1 MPERHRGA
9 DIANGYFDFMGVAMS
24 ALGCDFNREVSITV
38 DVLSVHQTELSRD
51 CGRIIV
57 IASLDNH
64 TVSHAHNTAI
74 AGFHSAPSWWK
85 CAQTGMQGTRLSA
98 AINKLYN
105 RPVILHDD
113 VDDLDFAIWK
123 GLAPSVVVTLVALAA
138 WQKLASGHVFEMAI
152 LGDHSSATFRI
163 P

>member
-57 IASLDNH
+57 IASLAQLVEMCPDWN
-64 TVSHAHNTAI
+64 
-74 AGFHSAPSWWK
+74 AGDPSE
-85 CAQTGMQGTRLSA
+85 CR
-98 AINKLYN
+98 
-105 RPVILHDD
+105 D
-113 VDDLDFAIWK
+113 
-123 GLAPSVVVTLVALAA
+123 
-138 WQKLASGHVFEMAI
+138 
-152 LGDHSSATFRI
+152 
-163 P
+163 